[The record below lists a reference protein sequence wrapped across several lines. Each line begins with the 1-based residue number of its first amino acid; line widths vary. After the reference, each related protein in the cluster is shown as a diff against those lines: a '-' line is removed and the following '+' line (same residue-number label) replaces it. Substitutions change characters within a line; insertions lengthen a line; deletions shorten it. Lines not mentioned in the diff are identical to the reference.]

1 MVEDE
6 KTADLTDDGAEAG
19 QEAGGRSGQTGEH
32 PVQGKTGDECGP
44 VIAELEEE
52 RARAAEYLDEAKR
65 ARAELINYRRRVEQE
80 MQDVRR
86 HAGEQLISQI
96 LPVLDDFHRAIEALP
111 EGELENPWM
120 QGILLIERKL
130 WSILE
135 AAGVRPIEAVG
146 KRFNPSLHEAVM
158 VDEGSKETDTVVAE
172 FQRGYTLHERVLRP
186 AMVKVGGSDAQKH
199 ERGEG

>member
-1 MVEDE
+1 MIED
-6 KTADLTDDGAEAG
+6 KKPADLTEDAAQAG
-19 QEAGGRSGQTGEH
+19 QEAGEGSGQTGEH

-44 VIAELEEE
+44 VIAELEQE

-65 ARAELINYRRRVEQE
+65 ARAELINYRRRTEQE

-111 EGELENPWM
+111 EGELEDPWM

-130 WSILE
+130 WAILE

-146 KRFNPSLHEAVM
+146 KPFNPSLHEAVM
-158 VDEGSKETDTVVAE
+158 IDEGSKGADTVVAE
-172 FQRGYTLHERVLRP
+172 LQRGYMLHERVLRP
-186 AMVKVGGSDAQKH
+186 AMVKVGGDGTQ
-199 ERGEG
+199 